1 MCIHANGLGCTE
13 PHEGL
18 ALPWMYGY
26 SGMYGSEVQRML
38 ATSSM
43 VGAATAFRMGL
54 GYYELM
60 AERWPYL
67 MGLATEASSDP
78 PRGGRAE
85 AEFRD
90 ELLALAH
97 ESSELYWRE
106 LRRGVDDLDAFTRPE
121 EPPRRP
127 PRRPYRTKP

>member
-1 MCIHANGLGCTE
+1 MSGNGV
-13 PHEGL
+13 H
-18 ALPWMYGY
+18 
-26 SGMYGSEVQRML
+26 RML

-60 AERWPYL
+60 AERAPFL
-67 MGLATEASSDP
+67 MSLAGEASAGP
-78 PRGGRAE
+78 PQGGRAE

-106 LRRGVDDLDAFTRPE
+106 LRRGVDDLDAYTRPYE
-121 EPPRRP
+121 EHPRRA
-127 PRRPYRTKP
+127 PRRPYRNKP

>member
-1 MCIHANGLGCTE
+1 
-13 PHEGL
+13 
-18 ALPWMYGY
+18 MYGY
-26 SGMYGSEVQRML
+26 PGMYGSEVQRML

-43 VGAATAFRMGL
+43 VGAATAFRMGM

-67 MGLATEASSDP
+67 MSLATEASADP

-90 ELLALAH
+90 ELLTLAH
-97 ESSELYWRE
+97 ETSELYWRE
-106 LRRGVDDLDAFTRPE
+106 LRRGVDDLDAFTGPYE
-121 EPPRRP
+121 EHPRRAH
-127 PRRPYRTKP
+127 RRPYRNKQ

>member
-1 MCIHANGLGCTE
+1 
-13 PHEGL
+13 
-18 ALPWMYGY
+18 MYGY
-26 SGMYGSEVQRML
+26 SGMYGYGVQRML

-67 MGLATEASSDP
+67 MGLAAETSAGP
-78 PRGGRAE
+78 PVGGRAE

-97 ESSELYWRE
+97 DSSELYWRE
-106 LRRGVDDLDAFTRPE
+106 LRRGVDDLDAFTRPYE
-121 EPPRRP
+121 EHPRRGQ
-127 PRRPYRTKP
+127 RRPYRTHP